1 MGERFGV
8 TRRATGGCDET
19 QLNMGS
25 VICRVNLGTGLLM
38 VDDRLARN
46 ITVLFSITHRT
57 PQATTL
63 HFEPHKDG
71 LFHQQAITEI
81 SLGGVS

>member
-38 VDDRLARN
+38 VDDRLAKGYHHV
-46 ITVLFSITHRT
+46 VLDHS
-57 PQATTL
+57 
-63 HFEPHKDG
+63 
-71 LFHQQAITEI
+71 
-81 SLGGVS
+81 